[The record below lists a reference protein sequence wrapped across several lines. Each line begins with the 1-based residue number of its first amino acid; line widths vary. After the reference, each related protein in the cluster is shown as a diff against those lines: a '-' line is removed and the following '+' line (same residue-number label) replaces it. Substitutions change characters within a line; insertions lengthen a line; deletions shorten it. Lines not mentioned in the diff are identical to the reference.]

1 MKPRTSASEPE
12 KLSFKSELIKPAQK
26 AQRVVF
32 LGESDSHSVMSDSL
46 RPHLFLFKHWFVFVL
61 NLDLLRCRQIL
72 YHLVT
77 WCWDVDT
84 ALVLWGNTFPPI
96 VPHSFLPSST
106 HFMPW
111 LRSVTRI
118 YKATCPRTHTFQ
130 SLNSTWNLLNFKTP
144 TQPRSAAYIPSP
156 PALESVS
163 SSFNHP
169 GSSEYT
175 HPTHTLLGNQ
185 QHRENRRRRSLMS
198 PTDLCS
204 SLHHFK

>member
-1 MKPRTSASEPE
+1 
-12 KLSFKSELIKPAQK
+12 
-26 AQRVVF
+26 
-32 LGESDSHSVMSDSL
+32 MSDSL
-46 RPHLFLFKHWFVFVL
+46 QPHLFLSLSIGLF
-61 NLDLLRCRQIL
+61 L
-72 YHLVT
+72 YWTCISCSAGRFFTIWVT

-96 VPHSFLPSST
+96 VPHSFLRSST

-185 QHRENRRRRSLMS
+185 QPRENRRRRSLMS
-198 PTDLCS
+198 PTHLCS